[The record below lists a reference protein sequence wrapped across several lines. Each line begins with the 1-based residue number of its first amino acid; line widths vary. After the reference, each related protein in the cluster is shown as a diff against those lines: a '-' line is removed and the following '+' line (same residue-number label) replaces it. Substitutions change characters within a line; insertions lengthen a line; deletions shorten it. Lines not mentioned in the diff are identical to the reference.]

1 MDLQRSISE
10 FGTEDWGEDSKCS
23 FQLCLV
29 LFSLSGLMLTH
40 LKSETLSELK
50 PTDLYV
56 PTTSP
61 HEEEAPPKKQKYKRK
76 KKIPS
81 HSRRIEG
88 RIEPMDEN
96 KEVLTGMYDGIQ

>member
-1 MDLQRSISE
+1 
-10 FGTEDWGEDSKCS
+10 
-23 FQLCLV
+23 
-29 LFSLSGLMLTH
+29 MLTH

-61 HEEEAPPKKQKYKRK
+61 QEEEAPPKKQKYKRK
-76 KKIPS
+76 KKIPR

-96 KEVLTGMYDGIQ
+96 KEVLTGIYDGIQ